1 MRILGIETAT
11 LVCGAAMVDEQ
22 KVLADFWVEEK
33 NIHAERLM
41 AQVGAALEKAH
52 LAVEE
57 IDGIALSIGPG
68 SFTGLRIG
76 ASVAKGLAFATGKPL
91 AAVPTLSSLA
101 ERIVRSGGN
110 NEGTLLLPVLD
121 ARRDE
126 VYCQLFEIRG
136 GKAVPLT
143 DPQDMTLERAAAL
156 VGDRAVVV
164 TGEAAGKMLSLP
176 GPGGRRR
183 LLAADPQIARCSG
196 GIVALMGEEMLE
208 RGENVDAGELE
219 PRYIKEFYFR
229 QRQQQ

>member
-11 LVCGAAMVDEQ
+11 LVCGAALVEKK
-22 KVLADFWVEEK
+22 KVLADIWVEEK

-41 AQVGAALEKAH
+41 AQVGTALEEAH
-52 LAVEE
+52 LAIEE

-76 ASVAKGLAFATGKPL
+76 ASVAKGLAFATGKPV

-101 ERIVRSGGN
+101 ERIIRSGGD
-110 NEGTLLLPVLD
+110 NEGKLLLPVLD
-121 ARRDE
+121 ARRGE
-126 VYCQLFEIRG
+126 VYCQMFEVRD
-136 GKAVPLT
+136 GKAMPLS
-143 DPQDMTLERAAAL
+143 DPQDLTIERAAAL
-156 VGDRAVVV
+156 GGDQTVVV

-176 GPGGRRR
+176 APGGRRR

-208 RGENVDAGELE
+208 RGEKVDTGELE
-219 PRYIKEFYFR
+219 PQYIKEFYFR